1 MELNDE
7 LLSAY
12 LDNAL
17 DATTHEAVAAALAT
31 DAGAKLRLERMRQA
45 DRALRTAL
53 PMPQG
58 DRFEAALAARV
69 QMGRPMP
76 RWQRTVLPW
85 ALAASIAGLVAG
97 YMLPRNSLPT
107 GLSTPD
113 TVLARALDE
122 TKSGAPATQGVSMV
136 LSFQA
141 GDGRYC
147 RLFRA
152 ARDSGSGEGLACRG
166 SAGWQVVAWD
176 ATTTASTEGFR
187 AAGAGMLIDGAMSEL
202 GGSPAMD
209 VGAEGAA
216 IQRSWSKP

>member
-17 DATTHEAVAAALAT
+17 EAAQYEAVSAALAT
-31 DAGAKLRLERMRQA
+31 DAGARLRLERMQQA

-53 PMPQG
+53 PLPQG
-58 DRFEAALAARV
+58 DKFEAMLAARI
-69 QMGRPMP
+69 QMGRTAP

-85 ALAASIAGLVAG
+85 ALAASVAGLVAG
-97 YMLPRNSLPT
+97 YLLPRAQLPG

-113 TVLARALDE
+113 RVLVRALDE
-122 TKSGAPATQGVSMV
+122 TRSGAAAGQGVSMV

-141 GDGRYC
+141 QDGRYC

-166 SAGWQVVAWD
+166 STGWQVVAWD
-176 ATTTASTEGFR
+176 ATTTTSTEGFR

-209 VGAEGAA
+209 AGEEGAA
-216 IQRSWSKP
+216 IERDWSRP

>member
-17 DATTHEAVAAALAT
+17 DDARREQVSAALAT
-31 DAGAKLRLERMRQA
+31 DAGARLRLSRMQQA

-69 QMGRPMP
+69 QMGRAMP

-85 ALAASIAGLVAG
+85 ALAASVAGLVAG
-97 YMLPRNSLPT
+97 YLLPRSPLPA

-122 TKSGAPATQGVSMV
+122 TRSGAGTGQAVSMV

-141 GDGRYC
+141 EDGRYC
-147 RLFRA
+147 RLFRVNPA
-152 ARDSGSGEGLACRG
+152 AGAGEGLACRG
-166 SAGWQVVAWD
+166 ASGWQVVAWD
-176 ATTTASTEGFR
+176 ATTTSSTEGFR

-202 GGSPAMD
+202 GGRPAMD
-209 VGAEGAA
+209 AAEEGAA
-216 IQRSWSKP
+216 IDRGWSKP

>member
-17 DATTHEAVAAALAT
+17 DEDQQAAVSAALAT
-31 DAGAKLRLERMRQA
+31 DAGARLRLERMQAA
-45 DRALRTAL
+45 DRALRASL
-53 PMPQG
+53 PLPQG
-58 DRFEAALAARV
+58 DKFEAMMTARI
-69 QMGRPMP
+69 QMGRSAP

-85 ALAASIAGLVAG
+85 ALAASVAGLVAG
-97 YMLPRNSLPT
+97 YMLPREQSPA
-107 GLSTPD
+107 GLSAPD
-113 TVLARALDE
+113 AVLARVLDE
-122 TKSGAPATQGVSMV
+122 APSGDVAGQGTSVV

-152 ARDSGSGEGLACRG
+152 ARDAGSGEGLACRG
-166 SAGWQVVAWD
+166 TAGWQVVAWD
-176 ATTTASTEGFR
+176 ATTTTSTEGFR

-202 GGSPAMD
+202 GGRPAMD
-209 VGAEGAA
+209 AGEEVAA
-216 IQRSWSKP
+216 IKRGWSKP

>member
-7 LLSAY
+7 LLSAF

-17 DATTHEAVAAALAT
+17 DGSQHESVSAALAT
-31 DAGAKLRLERMRQA
+31 DAGARLRLERMRQA
-45 DRALRTAL
+45 DRALRAAL
-53 PMPQG
+53 PTPQG
-58 DRFEAALAARV
+58 DKFEAALAARI
-69 QMGRPMP
+69 QLGRTPP

-85 ALAASIAGLVAG
+85 ALAASVAGLVAG
-97 YMLPRNSLPT
+97 YMLPRAQAPR

-113 TVLARALDE
+113 TVLARALDQ
-122 TKSGAPATQGVSMV
+122 TKSGASVAQGISMV

-152 ARDSGSGEGLACRG
+152 SRDAGTGEGLACRG

-176 ATTTASTEGFR
+176 STTTASTEGFR

-209 VGAEGAA
+209 ASDEGAA
-216 IQRSWSKP
+216 IKRGWSKP

>member
-17 DATTHEAVAAALAT
+17 ESGQHEAVATALAT
-31 DAGAKLRLERMRQA
+31 DAGARLRLERMRQA

-53 PMPQG
+53 TLPQG
-58 DRFEAALAARV
+58 DRFEAALAARI
-69 QMGRPMP
+69 QMGRPVL

-85 ALAASIAGLVAG
+85 ALAASVAGLVAG
-97 YMLPRNSLPT
+97 YLLPRAQPV

-113 TVLARALDE
+113 RTLARALDE
-122 TKSGAPATQGVSMV
+122 TSSGATGAKDVSMV

-141 GDGRYC
+141 ADGRYC
-147 RLFRA
+147 RLFRT
-152 ARDSGSGEGLACRG
+152 ARDAGSGEGLACRS

-176 ATTTASTEGFR
+176 ATTTASTDAFR

-209 VGAEGAA
+209 AGEEIAA
-216 IQRSWSKP
+216 INRGWTRP